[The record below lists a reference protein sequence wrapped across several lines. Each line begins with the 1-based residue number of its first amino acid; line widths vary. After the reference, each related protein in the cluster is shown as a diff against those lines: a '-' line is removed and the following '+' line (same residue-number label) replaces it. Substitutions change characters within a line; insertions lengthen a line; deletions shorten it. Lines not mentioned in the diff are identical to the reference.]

1 MDTQWVPGS
10 KSENSLASP
19 LRVGLRHPVKE

>member
-1 MDTQWVPGS
+1 MDTLSVPGS
-10 KSENSLASP
+10 KSETRLAIM